1 MLNLYIGKNKDAIYP
16 AGGYFRTW
24 IEYDVLMEDFPKKV
38 IKEIDKSDV
47 VGSQLIISP
56 VLGPISP
63 DRISGGS
70 KALIIL
76 YCTDCMMDIDSMG
89 ENCYPYLVE
98 LADKK
103 DITISMDHIV
113 NLYKYGFKGKIHV
126 LNDDSIVNDGRDLV
140 LKVFDFLIQE

>member
-1 MLNLYIGKNKDAIYP
+1 MLNLYLGKNKDSIYP

-24 IEYDVLMEDFPKKV
+24 IEYDVLTEDFPKKV

-76 YCTDCMMDIDSMG
+76 YCTDCIMDIDSMG
-89 ENCYPYLVE
+89 ENCYPYLAE
-98 LADKK
+98 LADSK
-103 DITISMDHIV
+103 DISISMDHIV
-113 NLYKYGFKGKIHV
+113 NLYNHGFRGKIHI
-126 LNDDSIVNDGRDLV
+126 LNNDNIVDNGKDLV
-140 LKVFDFLIQE
+140 LEAMEYLV